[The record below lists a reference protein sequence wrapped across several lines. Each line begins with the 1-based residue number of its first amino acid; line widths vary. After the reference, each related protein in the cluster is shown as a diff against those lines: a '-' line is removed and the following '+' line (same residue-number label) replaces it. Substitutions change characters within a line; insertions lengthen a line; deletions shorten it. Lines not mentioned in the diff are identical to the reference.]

1 MQIMF
6 VWSLQWIILSVSKEH
21 SDEYENLSEED
32 GTIVE
37 ARDDG
42 DDGEIGMT
50 VEARDEWDTV
60 SMAQV
65 QSTVGVLKNN
75 SSASIIYSLHWR
87 CPTRL
92 GEINMLSFKTF

>member
-37 ARDDG
+37 ARDDW
-42 DDGEIGMT
+42 DDGEIGMM

-75 SSASIIYSLHWR
+75 F
-87 CPTRL
+87 RL
-92 GEINMLSFKTF
+92 KFTFNLFYFTNYPSDIGH

>member
-21 SDEYENLSEED
+21 SGEYENLSEED

-75 SSASIIYSLHWR
+75 F
-87 CPTRL
+87 RL
-92 GEINMLSFKTF
+92 KFTFNLFHFTNYPSDIGH